1 MFFIYLANA
10 KQQQQQRLAAGNKAA
25 IINVLNS
32 PPVSNINNDANVAVV
47 NAINNTSLLPQVALN
62 QKLLARKMTVSN
74 VMNARVLNPNNLIA
88 VNNNRISVSD
98 FNAHPNQ
105 LQSQTITLNSGGS
118 FSNANFANVLS
129 GNSNDKS
136 TLSALL
142 VGTASADRPDI
153 ANTNS
158 LLVESLTGGSNQAQS
173 PTHFI
178 QSPKSGQQYTL
189 QSSPKNNPA
198 VSPLSSP
205 PLQNANTINVQ
216 SLNFTP
222 IQGLQ
227 VQLPGYS
234 IALSVPSSGGLQG
247 HPTSLIVSL
256 PVTSATATCT
266 TVSQQANNT
275 VTAGSSVG
283 MGAPTVVF
291 GNSGSANIGKSF
303 DIFNAISFLYF
314 KPESLR
320 SGICCSKI
328 L

>member
-1 MFFIYLANA
+1 M
-10 KQQQQQRLAAGNKAA
+10 
-25 IINVLNS
+25 LNS
-32 PPVSNINNDANVAVV
+32 PPVSNINNDANMAVV

-88 VNNNRISVSD
+88 VNNNNRLSVSD
-98 FNAHPNQ
+98 FNTHSNQ

-129 GNSNDKS
+129 SNPKDKS

-153 ANTNS
+153 TNTNS
-158 LLVESLTGGSNQAQS
+158 LLVESLTGGSSQAQS

-189 QSSPKNNPA
+189 QSSPKNNPS

-216 SLNFTP
+216 GLNFTP

-256 PVTSATATCT
+256 PMTSATATCT

-275 VTAGSSVG
+275 VTAGGSVG

-291 GNSGSANIGKSF
+291 GNAGSTNIGKNLN
-303 DIFNAISFLYF
+303 IF
-314 KPESLR
+314 
-320 SGICCSKI
+320 
-328 L
+328 

>member
-1 MFFIYLANA
+1 M
-10 KQQQQQRLAAGNKAA
+10 
-25 IINVLNS
+25 LNS

-98 FNAHPNQ
+98 FNAHANQ
-105 LQSQTITLNSGGS
+105 LQPQQTITLNSGGG
-118 FSNANFANVLS
+118 FSNASFPSVLS
-129 GNSNDKS
+129 GGASDKS
-136 TLSALL
+136 ALSALL
-142 VGTASADRPDI
+142 VGTPSADRPEI
-153 ANTNS
+153 GAPNTNS
-158 LLVESLTGGSNQAQS
+158 LLVESLTGGANHAQT
-173 PTHFI
+173 PAHFI
-178 QSPKSGQQYTL
+178 QSPKSGQAYA
-189 QSSPKNNPA
+189 SPTNNAA

-216 SLNFTP
+216 GLNFTP

-266 TVSQQANNT
+266 TVSQQANNA
-275 VTAGSSVG
+275 VTAGGSSVG
-283 MGAPTVVF
+283 MGTPTVVF
-291 GNSGSANIGKSF
+291 GNAGSTNIGK
-303 DIFNAISFLYF
+303 L
-314 KPESLR
+314 K
-320 SGICCSKI
+320 KI
-328 L
+328 INSVF